1 MARETLTREKVLDAA
16 LAFVDQHGV
25 AALSMRKLAAELGV
39 EAMSLYNHVR
49 NKGDLLDGLVARIFE
64 AVPVPD
70 PATPW
75 DVRIRGLVEG
85 LYAQFRRH
93 PAVLR
98 TLVAEE
104 ANPRSPGALK
114 VIDSMLGALLDA
126 GLDDVGTVRAY
137 RSLTGLAFGAALT
150 EETGL
155 AGAPLDRAE
164 PVDDWFRRM
173 ATPSET
179 PNLHRLLPVLTD
191 ADCRQDFET
200 QLDLFV
206 SALGKAEN

>member
-1 MARETLTREKVLDAA
+1 MVRETLTREKVLDAA
-16 LAFVDQHGV
+16 LAFVDEHGM

-49 NKGDLLDGLVARIFE
+49 NKGDLLDGLVARMFD
-64 AVPVPD
+64 AVPIPD
-70 PATPW
+70 PAAPW
-75 DVRIRGLVEG
+75 DVRVRSLAKE
-85 LYAQFRRH
+85 LYGQFRQH

-114 VIDSMLGALLDA
+114 VIDSVLGALLDA
-126 GLDDVGTVRAY
+126 GLDDIETVRAY
-137 RSLTGLAFGAALT
+137 RSLTGLTFGAALT

-155 AGAPLDRAE
+155 AGAPSARAE
-164 PVDDWFRRM
+164 PVDDWFLRM
-173 ATPSET
+173 ATPTET

-191 ADCRQDFET
+191 ADCRPDFET
-200 QLDLFV
+200 QLDLLV
-206 SALGKAEN
+206 SALGKD

>member
-1 MARETLTREKVLDAA
+1 M
-16 LAFVDQHGV
+16 
-25 AALSMRKLAAELGV
+25 
-39 EAMSLYNHVR
+39 
-49 NKGDLLDGLVARIFE
+49 
-64 AVPVPD
+64 
-70 PATPW
+70 
-75 DVRIRGLVEG
+75 
-85 LYAQFRRH
+85 
-93 PAVLR
+93 LR

-126 GLDDVGTVRAY
+126 GLDDTGTVRAY
-137 RSLTGLAFGAALT
+137 RSLTGLAFGAVLT

-155 AGAPLDRAE
+155 AGARAERAE

-191 ADCRQDFET
+191 ADCRQDFRT
-200 QLDLFV
+200 QLDVWV
-206 SALGKAEN
+206 SALGTRKA

>member
-1 MARETLTREKVLDAA
+1 MRERAERRSRSRGRKPICA
-16 LAFVDQHGV
+16 LPH
-25 AALSMRKLAAELGV
+25 
-39 EAMSLYNHVR
+39 
-49 NKGDLLDGLVARIFE
+49 
-64 AVPVPD
+64 
-70 PATPW
+70 T
-75 DVRIRGLVEG
+75 IRVG
-85 LYAQFRRH
+85 
-93 PAVLR
+93 
-98 TLVAEE
+98 
-104 ANPRSPGALK
+104 RSGRPPGALK

-126 GLDDVGTVRAY
+126 GLGDVETVRAY

-179 PNLHRLLPVLTD
+179 PHLHRLLPVLTD

-200 QLDLFV
+200 QLDLLV
-206 SALGKAEN
+206 SALGKAGN

>member
-1 MARETLTREKVLDAA
+1 MVRETLTREKVLDAA
-16 LAFVDQHGV
+16 LAFVDQHGM

-49 NKGDLLDGLVARIFE
+49 NKGDLLDGLVARMFE

-70 PATPW
+70 PAAPW
-75 DVRIRGLVEG
+75 DVRVRGLAEG

-98 TLVAEE
+98 TLVADE

-126 GLDDVGTVRAY
+126 GLDDTEAVRAY
-137 RSLTGLAFGAALT
+137 RSLTGLTFGAALT

-179 PNLHRLLPVLTD
+179 PHLHRLLPVLTD
-191 ADCRQDFET
+191 ADCRQDFEA
-200 QLDLFV
+200 QLNLLV
-206 SALGKAEN
+206 SALGKA